1 MNARTHTR
9 THTHRIAHAR
19 TRARA
24 YTHSHTHT
32 HTHTPMW
39 LPMWLPMFGILN
51 VRTYV
56 DYTRGLYGLHKSLH
70 RMFTLGEESLAAP
83 GIRTRVSIEP
93 SFSGARSASL
103 YPRSLCMGCVYA
115 NLVSLPL
122 TCAI

>member
-1 MNARTHTR
+1 MHARTHARTHTES
-9 THTHRIAHAR
+9 HTHARAHAR
-19 TRARA
+19 TR
-24 YTHSHTHT
+24 THTHT
-32 HTHTPMW
+32 HTHTHT
-39 LPMWLPMFGILN
+39 PMWLPMFGILN